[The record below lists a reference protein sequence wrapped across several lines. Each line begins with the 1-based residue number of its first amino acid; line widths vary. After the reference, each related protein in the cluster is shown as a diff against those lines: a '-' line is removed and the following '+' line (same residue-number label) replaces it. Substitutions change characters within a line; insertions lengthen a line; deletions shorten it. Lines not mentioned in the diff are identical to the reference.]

1 MNETL
6 SDTKGVTP
14 EEVAAENLT
23 GVPSLPLDT
32 EVPLTMEEKVDFI
45 FDTIVKVRTLVDSI
59 TPAQVEKVQKLQSDP
74 FAAKLLARF
83 TK

>member
-6 SDTKGVTP
+6 SDTKGITP
-14 EEVAAENLT
+14 EEVAFENLA

-32 EVPLTMEEKVDFI
+32 ETPLTMEEKVDYI